1 MEKWKMKK
9 KIVVFLLMI
18 CSFWGL
24 FACGSDPYANM
35 TMTVSYNGK
44 EITDGQVI
52 NLDIKKTVEYYD
64 EVSLY
69 VEVGNSDEKGI
80 TVSGG
85 GGYVETSTDYNSIT
99 GVTVVTLKTSS
110 LSRPGGF
117 TLNIDSVV
125 GNLSKKVDVSVNWAL
140 ETFSF
145 KSDAL
150 PAVAKGSSVSLNNID
165 ALIDFYPD
173 EATQRNINIELA
185 TLVPSASEAGYE
197 VEDWDDGETFSYVED
212 GQTYASIT
220 DGVLTTYD
228 TYLNSDMETK
238 KVSYPTRTIAS
249 TVDGSSEVEEVI
261 ILKASYESVSD
272 GVSMVKFLVVPVIEA
287 CKEDDVQVY
296 MDTLIE
302 GEEYNIPKSQSGVH
316 EVILIDGSEM
326 SSSEKNDYSY
336 YFEREILFKIFDSVE
351 DKSFDDFKIVTKV
364 SPENGV
370 VDIEP
375 LNGCETKDNGVIEI
389 YPSDRVANLRI
400 KANKP
405 GIYTHEFVVKHK
417 NSKYDGLFNIT
428 ITIKFTVR
436 DIPDSISIYNNGSLL
451 NDKNG
456 SKAVTIY
463 DYYKGSK
470 GEKIDVR
477 ISNEVGEYKYL
488 IFAQDFDYIDSVNL
502 YSTKSNEKMVFAS
515 LSGEQLSSTVDGK
528 DYTLFGAN
536 DSFYLS
542 HSFNALAQ
550 KSVTLNIA
558 IQVSLYADSYTSGKD
573 QFKDLLY
580 CQPLTINFAMGLKS
594 FEFDSDKV
602 YVDLTNS
609 NNYTDNNPSES
620 MALYTLPE
628 GQTMES
634 CLAKCEYD
642 RTLIT
647 LYEYTSEGENPRTS
661 IMIKCNNSR
670 LEGSTRVNFVAKNG
684 VTGSVTVA
692 TYMPTVY
699 KEYTS
704 DNAIP
709 IAVDVNK
716 KDSGYLYKV
725 SGYTE
730 GSGVSEDMIY
740 KSYALH
746 DEKLVLGVDGE
757 ELRYDSIHT
766 LFGLVSKSVRLSFYD
781 YIYNSDSGEFEKY
794 DITNKVKVSFRGV
807 TGFASFN
814 SGVLSF
820 YQTVTE
826 YGKPL
831 YMDVTYVGGYEGIGD
846 DGENEYK
853 EVTVSHTIKIYIYK
867 AMTGIEIETR
877 QEGSLYVLDSLGY
890 FDQSLSTSTISAKF
904 SPDENEL
911 GYAWNDVFGIGGEKL
926 TFYYSCEMLNS
937 AVTENGKQVVFYPND
952 PSIGSTYSL
961 VFGDLFEVGEQVK
974 VGKSYT
980 CNIVSRLSENL
991 KTWINNNYGVG
1002 TQAERITQFLNNCIY
1017 NKNYTITVN
1026 IGAGQ
1031 FGRMSNSTYVSYICK
1046 FAPKIN
1052 SIKLSYEKQ
1061 TLDDDGVYFDIRKI
1075 QSGIQG
1081 NVVIEYTIDTTACL
1095 NKEVIVL
1102 GVNTAH
1108 FSVETEYINGNTGRV
1123 IIIPNK
1129 NMLGGAIYDGNT
1141 ALKIILKDNVSGYD
1155 SDKDEYS
1162 YYSQALN
1169 QAIRIKIA
1177 DGSKEYPFE
1186 IRSTSDFEQMIDDIN
1201 DGNYYYYTLAKN
1213 IDLSEISNYE
1223 PINIDREDLGY
1234 FSLSGYHAYYRNGEK
1249 IELYN
1254 TLYNL
1259 TIKRDVS
1266 DLNSDLNLGLFGKI
1280 GSAVKL
1286 NNLRLENVYI
1296 KVETVSDYLG
1306 NKTINIGGI
1315 AGLISG
1321 AKLTSV
1327 AVSGSI
1333 EIDISARNSELNIGG
1348 VVGKDINIGQNGE
1361 ITGRAGSNSS
1371 LSSAKDNVNLGIRLA
1386 GTVKSLN
1393 VGGLIGSVD
1402 KINLDTLQVVSS
1414 IVSTMQT
1421 VSGVENLG
1429 GAIGLSS
1436 GSAEINN
1443 LEVSPVFTVAGSS
1456 NKTGNYGGLIGN
1468 LAGGKVS
1475 NSVVYFVN
1483 NDSAD
1488 NYIGRLN
1495 IRVYGVGSANVGA
1508 IAGTIGGSASM
1519 EYSYA
1524 RGFYGIQVEK
1534 NVYAG
1539 NILVSDIGS
1548 SANVGGLVGFVNT
1561 TGTISSSYFD
1571 GDICVSAE
1579 KTGETAPQTNIK
1591 AGVLFGDITS
1601 GNVNN
1606 SYAIG
1611 RLYYSLDDES
1621 YAPATN
1627 YGYANGIV
1635 GGANY
1640 IERSITIGA
1649 ISGISYPLVHEF
1661 NGNAIFSNVYAVV
1674 NSAPVFVAFESV
1686 AIMGETAGDLIGKVQ
1701 NVTVGGAVRPFTALS
1716 TPLAVFKTLG
1726 YSITNGGKADENDVA
1741 SNYKWFTNEKIY
1753 KIDGYNYPILL
1764 TKTGNAMYDLVPS
1777 GIGIRFNSSINNIY
1791 DISYTETDD
1800 DNNEIKHNQLIMFM
1814 KKKSDGTY
1822 SKDYYEILTESVS
1835 GSDKVAVVVEFNGEK
1850 IATDLVT
1857 IPFNDKIEIRLASSN
1872 TNNVIKLQGNKIYP
1886 LNEGSATIE
1895 IRSYLDQTVKTTFD
1909 IKVVAQV
1916 NGIMLYEYAGESV
1929 EEVDPAMGSRVVYVD
1944 EVSNFGISAINTNGY
1959 IPSSN
1964 VGYIMEL
1971 LPSGDVDGA
1980 VSINGQRYSYQSSG
1994 NNVYIL
2000 DSDSLLNVKG
2010 GTIGHVRFKITPY
2023 IGLGTTKYIDTSY
2036 TGLTLTENAFIL
2048 NKTGMA
2054 VFKIYEFEVLAR
2066 AISANNSI
2074 PTTGINYNSIVSLT
2088 TSIETS
2094 NVVLSNGNYTIL
2106 EDVYV
2111 NMSKYQ
2117 DVIDYSVI
2125 KLIELRNIEDYGS
2138 TLGAKYYFTSPYV
2151 FEYKLITLTVIS
2163 FTIERTT
2170 VDTVN
2175 KVNTYKISIDTK
2187 VSVNSNFYRLNASSN
2202 EYDLNSIKFRIDVIP
2217 ASNMLYASNVPY
2229 GIRDNSVVGTT
2240 EINITPIGL
2249 TDIFMNYYSRGEGLL
2264 SNTENTYP
2272 NDNETS
2278 KIVPGREGLLKI
2290 TLNEE
2295 FSNSSYVTVTL
2306 DNKYGGY
2313 VRLEQMAGVLQSI
2326 DDVAQF
2332 DTYKELLYNEPFNS
2346 QTFYGIK
2353 LQKLSCNLATNT
2365 YFDGTYYV
2373 KVTLLDGVDYDK
2385 VFGADAT
2392 VDIVVTSYT
2401 IDSFGKI
2408 SETLSE
2414 PKVKKLTISPL
2425 PTLSVQVNGS
2435 NNIYMGVG
2443 TKKALDINFTRLTNS
2458 LGYSVA
2464 PLDSTNVYIMDDA
2477 SNRVAS
2483 LDLDYITSG
2492 RQYYLAV
2499 DVTVSKGATFTIEVF
2514 GQEYVEG
2521 ILETTRSQI
2530 TINTVAY
2537 EVEDVSLEYSSYN
2550 EADDEIVFTI
2560 GHGESKI
2567 LKLNMTY
2574 VDIVVGSDSDITAYK
2589 SVLDTYFRKSSTS
2602 ISEFS
2607 PKQKLEYSLA
2617 GTSVTQYVSAL
2628 ETIIVSKNLGLYS
2641 IVYNKGQKELSQITT
2656 TGLYGGVEL
2665 LNDSYRTTLSDSSIV
2680 EVSYTLLRGMSISSN
2695 TFFRISVPY
2704 HYENGDVVSGA
2715 STAGVYFDKYI
2726 EFRVDITENSTE
2738 DHPTPIENQADL
2750 EKYSGLTGHYILVN
2764 NIELVGWVPTPALFN
2779 SLDGNGYSIVI
2790 KSFSMASIR
2799 TENEVNAG
2807 IFTEVSED
2815 TLIKNLTI
2823 DISNL
2828 LTDGTTMNNDIKVVN
2843 NSKSTSYVHD
2853 QAGKIDLTFVTTL
2866 NFGILAGTNNGSL
2879 TNIKV
2884 VNTRALT
2891 GASSETTAKYL
2902 HIMTSLI
2909 DEDEKATTS
2918 NIGGIV
2924 GVNSSTGAITNSF
2937 VGVNTSN
2944 KVGSSYYIE
2953 NVTNPSATEYN
2964 NESDE
2969 MSTVQVY
2976 PFILAGSNKL
2986 AGIAVQNDGIIS
2998 NTYIKGL
3005 GLYNASPNEES
3016 SVTAG
3021 LVGTNTNKITSSF
3034 AEGANIANYRD
3045 TAENDIVIEAIGNV
3059 AGLVYN
3065 NTSVVENS
3073 YSNIYLQTN
3082 SSSIAGFVFTNT
3094 GSIKNSYSTAINRN
3108 NLAYGPFT
3116 GVINRVAQ
3124 NTGTYTN
3131 CFYLVGDDEV
3141 KNDKEPATPM
3151 YTSYFSETQS
3161 MGLADFWTGFSFVS
3175 SPTDNL
3181 DDGIWTI
3188 VDSLPTIATTQ
3199 TDTNSFRVLSET
3211 AYEYD
3216 EEGIVTYALYTY
3228 LFDSDYQE
3236 GSAGNPLIIE
3246 SASVFAS
3253 KIIAKSREL
3262 TENGGNKYK
3271 VFGGFGAGDILGQLS
3286 AVEYVRLVNKLD
3298 FVSEPTYLQSQG
3310 YSLYEVVFAGK
3321 LDGNGMSMENLTITT
3336 TLSQLE
3342 NFGLFRQIGTTET
3355 TAQSVI
3361 KNIDIKLSGFTS
3373 NNNNKVGV
3381 LAGTIINATIAN
3393 VNIDGGNQSII
3404 ATNLAGGLAGLIYAY
3419 GDNAVHIVDV
3429 NISNIEV
3436 SASHGSIGGKIDGM
3450 ESSTSDQSYG
3460 RYNLFNIYDK
3470 EKNDSENRSFT
3481 HLQTSESNGKLTIT
3495 NTSAIS
3501 YAGAVAGAI
3510 IANNT
3515 DAISEIA
3522 TADRYDINNY
3532 RTTTV
3537 PSIYNITVKGNIV
3550 VGYAD
3555 HVGGLFGYMS
3565 SNTRIK
3571 NCKFELSDGQSIMAW
3586 NFAGAIV
3593 GENHGIIEQAF
3604 VAYEDE
3610 IQETYDQTIATS
3622 GRDNGTTSLFANT
3635 YSVAVG
3641 GIAGYTSGGAIIDSF
3656 AKVNVIEPLA
3666 FVVGGLVGYS
3676 YLFNY
3681 IGYSYSTGAVYG
3693 RDAMGGVVGLQVSE
3707 NDKLSDRLYLSNVVG
3722 VNDWGVMRD
3731 NISLILYNNYKS
3743 LYRTENSY
3751 NNFYLKM
3758 PEVGNQELLLT
3769 SDLMEYYNLDS
3780 GVTISS
3786 IRAEILEDVTLA
3798 EGQTEDE
3805 YLTTYLSS
3813 YAGDTLDDKLMAYYK
3828 ATFFTN
3834 NISTLN
3840 ASYKNSH
3847 SKIFVGSVVGVSYLF
3862 ESSNTSS
3869 DSSRAL
3875 FLDSSTLD
3883 SLYSSTNLS
3892 NVFSS
3897 TYGIYQ
3903 VQSGK
3908 LESANKNDTYFA
3920 STFQLTTGVN
3930 TSASLYSY
3938 RVAYLDSVNTYNK
3951 YLRTS
3956 ETSASDIRLNF
3967 NNTSKYMDKV
3977 NFAKIFTSQEYT
3989 EQLLGVFY
3997 QTESGEQMK
4006 STYNIFKGYNAD
4018 RFSSIGLNETFVSRS
4033 ATTSVWDIDD
4043 TDGNYLPFIGDGAIA
4058 SVVHLYAYNDDDTLD
4073 KIFTSNTSN
4082 ITYYLHVGKNPTD
4095 TGTGGSDDTQFVIT
4109 INDETDIN
4117 YMLALRSVFIGVTA
4131 EGGARP
4137 KIVFNITSSK
4147 LTTIFNTIS
4156 GAIFNN
4162 LDFVIN
4168 ISNASNDLSNSSKEY
4183 SNFGILAN
4191 TVESSLFDGCTF
4203 TLNLPAY
4210 ADLDCD
4216 ELTGKYYAKNNG
4228 LLFGLLSNSIIKN
4241 TTYNLDLNEKV
4252 VNISN
4257 DIIENFGLFAG
4268 VSYSS
4273 TLQGITFN
4281 FASAMSVIS
4290 GVSGTIN
4297 IGTIGYL
4304 QNSSYLSSGVFTQV
4318 LLTVTNNSADNA
4330 YISSTIGYSYNSLI
4344 NTADIASNRVANRLT
4359 VSSGKLDS
4367 TLYAGAITGGSENSR
4382 FVGVQTISN
4391 VTINSPSNTN
4401 LVEVGVGAISGK
4413 DISSTFGLS
4422 AGSSI
4427 VGSGSDVTVS
4437 VPSKL
4442 IYAGGLV
4449 GKTNGQTK
4457 MYNVYNSGNVVVYNK
4472 LSGSSTEVD
4481 QKTEYTY
4488 VNSYAGGMVGGAF
4501 GGITMSMILS
4511 AGSVEVSSNSD
4522 SLTGIAV
4529 GGVIGYME
4537 SSCTISKFT
4546 VLTDLIMT
4554 GSVTGNT
4561 NAYASGV
4568 VGLNNGSFSAN
4579 NGYTYSEFACSS
4591 NVYTSAITN
4600 GRINNVS
4607 NVYYAR
4613 EFAGNDYVSDS
4624 KFIGYAYADI
4634 YSSVNTLSELY
4645 TLISSAGMTQ
4655 TLSNVKVL
4663 NSHTN
4668 EEKNNNMS
4676 LPVVSALKDIS
4687 IQMITNQTSNSSGFS
4702 RFYVKE
4708 INNDE
4713 QNSYPSS
4720 APVNYAAI
4728 TTDVTISNIDNLE
4741 SGKHISGKTTT
4752 TGKVIVT
4759 LGYSYNATDYG
4770 NLVGENS
4777 GVISNI
4783 YLRSSK
4789 ENAGVV
4795 YPLNV
4800 SLVENNNRAGLIT
4813 GVYVYERTQSQFGLA
4828 KNNLGRI
4835 YGSATATVYMANTN
4849 ELEIYGLVENN
4860 SGTIA
4865 DCYSSSVGYL
4875 ENAGKRFTTYMV
4887 KNNTN
4892 GTIMNSFYYIPDVI
4906 SYYNVVGK
4914 IAQTGENSVVS
4925 NCSSSQSPSSILNRT
4940 NIWTTENGHGQLKG
4954 IKDINNAMVVHLY
4967 YGTSIASQSDINSI
4981 ASVKSTLATGNS
4993 NYIFSWKI
5001 KFYEKDEDLPSYNV
5015 VRITSGEKLVDYINS
5030 LENDDSYIPANTV
5043 VAIFN
5048 DIQVNGRFSAFS
5060 LSATSMMVGTY
5071 RKDFDDDTKAYTT
5084 STISFRSKLDHEF
5097 ISINSGLI
5105 ANIVLDGLTIEYADH
5120 SNAFAPIGTN
5130 AGVIYNV
5137 ALNNLTISALKT
5149 THVAGLVSKNEA
5161 GAVVCKVAI
5170 TNIDLNSNYAYAKFI
5185 YSNRGSVTNVTIS
5198 GEEEYHRK
5206 WLYNGSGVY
5215 NG

>member
-35 TMTVSYNGK
+35 TMTVYYNGK
-44 EITDGQVI
+44 EVTDGQVV
-52 NLDIKKTVEYYD
+52 NLDIKKTVQFYD

-69 VEVGNSDEKGI
+69 VEVGNSDEKAVTI
-80 TVSGG
+80 SGG
-85 GGYVETSTDYNSIT
+85 GGYVETSTDYNKIT
-99 GVTVVTLKTSS
+99 GVTIVTLKTSS

-117 TLNIDSVV
+117 TLKIDSVV
-125 GNLSKKVDVSVNWAL
+125 GNISKKVDFSVNWAL
-140 ETFSF
+140 ESFSF

-150 PAVAKGSSVSLNNID
+150 PAIAKGSSISLDNID
-165 ALIDFYPD
+165 ALIDFYPS
-173 EATQRNINIELA
+173 EATQRNVNIELA

-197 VEDWDDGETFSYVED
+197 VEDWEGGETFSYVED
-212 GQTYASIT
+212 GRNFATIT

-228 TYLNSDMETK
+228 TYLNDDRETK

-272 GVSMVKFLVVPVIEA
+272 GVSIVRFLVVPVIEA
-287 CKEDDVQVY
+287 CKENDVKVY

-302 GEEYNIPKSQSGVH
+302 GEEYSIPKSQSGVH
-316 EVILIDGSEM
+316 EVVLIDGSDM
-326 SSSEKNDYSY
+326 PSSEKNDYSY
-336 YFEREILFKIFDSVE
+336 YFEREILFKIFDDIE
-351 DKSFDDFKIVTKV
+351 DKSFDDFKIVTNV

-389 YPSDRVANLRI
+389 YPSDRVANLRV
-400 KANKP
+400 KASKP
-405 GIYTHEFVVKHK
+405 GIYTHDFVVKHK

-428 ITIKFTVR
+428 VTIKFIVR
-436 DIPDSISIYNNGSLL
+436 DIPDNILIYNSGTLV
-451 NDKNG
+451 NDKNNP
-456 SKAVTIY
+456 KTITIY
-463 DYYKGSK
+463 DYYKGSR

-477 ISNEVGEYKYL
+477 INNEVGEYKYL
-488 IFAQDFDYIDSVNL
+488 IFAQDFEYIDSIDL
-502 YSTKSNEKMVFAS
+502 YSTKSNEKMVFAN
-515 LSGEQLSSTVDGK
+515 LSGGELSSTVDGK
-528 DYTLFGAN
+528 EFTLFGAN
-536 DSFYLS
+536 DSFYIS
-542 HSFNALAQ
+542 HSFNTLTQ
-550 KSVTLNIA
+550 KSVTLNIGV
-558 IQVSLYADSYTSGKD
+558 QVSLYADSYTTDKD

-580 CQPLTINFAMGLKS
+580 FQPITINFAMGLRS
-594 FEFDSDKV
+594 FDFAENKV

-609 NNYTDNNPSES
+609 NNYTDDNPSES
-620 MALYTLPE
+620 MVLYTLPE

-634 CLAKCEYD
+634 CLSKCNYD
-642 RTLIT
+642 RSLIT

-670 LEGSTRVNFVAKNG
+670 KEGSTTVEFVARNG
-684 VTGSVTVA
+684 VAGNVTVV
-692 TYMPTVY
+692 TYMPTIY

-704 DNAIP
+704 DNIIP
-709 IAVDVNK
+709 IAVDVNT
-716 KDSGYLYKV
+716 KDSGYLYSV

-730 GSGVSEDMIY
+730 ENGVSDEMIY
-740 KSYALH
+740 KNYSLH
-746 DEKLVLGVDGE
+746 DEKLLLGVDGE
-757 ELRYDSIHT
+757 ELRYNSIHT
-766 LFGLVSKSVRLSFYD
+766 LFGLVSKSVRLSFFD
-781 YIYNSDSGEFEKY
+781 YIYNSESGEFESY

-807 TGFASFN
+807 TGFASFD

-831 YMDVTYVGGYEGIGD
+831 YMDITYVGGYEGIGD

-853 EVTVSHTIKIYIYK
+853 EVAVSHTIRIYIYK
-867 AMTGIEIETR
+867 AMAGVEIETR

-890 FDQSLSTSTISAKF
+890 FDQGLSKSTISAKF
-904 SPDENEL
+904 SPDENDL

-926 TFYYSCEMLNS
+926 TFYYSCAMLDS
-937 AVTENGKQVVFYPND
+937 AITENGKQVTFYPND
-952 PSIGSTYSL
+952 PSVGSTYKL
-961 VFGDLFEVGEQVK
+961 VFGDLFEVGEQK
-974 VGKSYT
+974 RVGKSYT
-980 CNIVSRLSENL
+980 CDIVSRLSENL

-1002 TQAERITQFLNNCIY
+1002 TQSERITQFLNNCIY
-1017 NKNYTITVN
+1017 NKHYAVTVS
-1026 IGAGQ
+1026 ISAGQ
-1031 FGRMSNSTYVSYICK
+1031 FGRLNNSTDVSYTCE

-1052 SIKLSYEKQ
+1052 SIKLSVEKQ
-1061 TLDDDGVYFDIRKI
+1061 TLDDDGVYFDIRKVKSGS
-1075 QSGIQG
+1075 QSR
-1081 NVVIEYTIDTTACL
+1081 VVIEYTIDTTACL
-1095 NKEVIVL
+1095 NKEVMVL
-1102 GVNTAH
+1102 GVNSAH
-1108 FSVETEYINGNTGRV
+1108 FSVETEYVSGNTGRV
-1123 IIIPNK
+1123 IITPNS
-1129 NMLGGAIYDGNT
+1129 NMEGGAIYDGND
-1141 ALKIILKDNVSGYD
+1141 ALQIILKDNVSSYD
-1155 SDKDEYS
+1155 ADQDKYS

-1177 DGSKEYPFE
+1177 DGSKDYPFE
-1186 IRSTSDFEQMIDDIN
+1186 IRSTSDFEQMLEDIK
-1201 DGNYYYYTLAKN
+1201 GEQYYYYTLAKN

-1223 PINIDREDLGY
+1223 PIDITRNDLGF
-1234 FSLSGYHAYYRNGEK
+1234 FSLSGNHAYYRNGEK

-1254 TLYNL
+1254 TIYNL
-1259 TIKRDVS
+1259 TINRDVS

-1280 GSAVKL
+1280 GRAVKL
-1286 NNLRLENVYI
+1286 NNLRLENVRI
-1296 KVETVSDYLG
+1296 KIETSSDNLSA
-1306 NKTINIGGI
+1306 NSINIGGI

-1327 AVSGSI
+1327 AVSGTI
-1333 EIDISARNSELNIGG
+1333 EVSVNARNSELNIGG
-1348 VVGKDINIGQNGE
+1348 IVGKNVNDGQDGE
-1361 ITGRAGSNSS
+1361 ITGRAGSNTS
-1371 LSSAKDNVNLGIRLA
+1371 LSSAQDNVNLGISLS
-1386 GTVKSLN
+1386 GTVKSVN
-1393 VGGLIGSVD
+1393 AGGLIGSVD
-1402 KINLDTLQVVSS
+1402 KIKLDTLQVVSS
-1414 IVSTMQT
+1414 IVSLIQT
-1421 VSGVENLG
+1421 ESGVENLG
-1429 GAIGLSS
+1429 GAIGISS
-1436 GSAEINN
+1436 GSAVINN
-1443 LEVSPVFTVAGSS
+1443 LEVSPVVTVAGNR

-1468 LAGGKVS
+1468 LASGKLS

-1483 NDSAD
+1483 SGDAD
-1488 NYIGRLN
+1488 TYLERLN
-1495 IRVYGVGSANVGA
+1495 IRVYDINSANVGGV
-1508 IAGTIGGSASM
+1508 AGTISGNASM

-1524 RGFYGIQVEK
+1524 RGFYGIQIEK

-1539 NILVSDIGS
+1539 NILVLDIVGN
-1548 SANVGGLVGFVNT
+1548 ANVGGLVGLVNT

-1571 GDICVSAE
+1571 GDINVGAE
-1579 KTGETAPQTNIK
+1579 KNGETTVQSNIK

-1601 GNVNN
+1601 GDVNN

-1611 RLYYSLDDES
+1611 RLYYSIDDES

-1635 GGANY
+1635 GGASY
-1640 IERSITIGA
+1640 SERAITIGSF
-1649 ISGISYPLVHEF
+1649 SGISYPLVHEF
-1661 NGNAIFSNVYAVV
+1661 NGNATFSNVYAVV
-1674 NSAPVFVAFESV
+1674 NKTPVFVAFESI
-1686 AIMGETAGDLIGKVQ
+1686 AIMGETASDFISKVKG
-1701 NVTVGGAVRPFTALS
+1701 VTYPFASLS
-1716 TPLAVFKTLG
+1716 TPLDVFKVLG
-1726 YSITNGGKADENDVA
+1726 YKITDGSRANENDVA
-1741 SNYKWFTNEKIY
+1741 TNYQWFKNEKIY
-1753 KIDGYNYPILL
+1753 KIGEYNYPLLL
-1764 TKTGNAMYDLVPS
+1764 TKNGNAMYDLVPS
-1777 GIGIRFNSSINNIY
+1777 QIGIRFNSSINNVY
-1791 DISYTETDD
+1791 DISYTETDA

-1822 SKDYYEILTESVS
+1822 SKDYYEILAESVT
-1835 GSDKVAVVVEFNGEK
+1835 GSDKVAVMVVFNGEK

-1857 IPFNDKIEIRLASSN
+1857 IPFNDKIEVRISSSN
-1872 TNNVIKLQGNKIYP
+1872 TSNVIKLQGNKIYP
-1886 LNEGSATIE
+1886 LNEGTATIE
-1895 IRSYLDQTVKTTFD
+1895 IRSYLDKTVKTTFD

-1916 NGIMLYEYAGESV
+1916 NGIKLYEYAGEST
-1929 EEVDPAMGSRVVYVD
+1929 EEVDSAVGRRVVYID
-1944 EVSNFGISAINTNGY
+1944 EVSNFGISAINSDGY

-1971 LPSGDVDGA
+1971 LPSGSVDG
-1980 VSINGQRYSYQSSG
+1980 VIKINNQSYSYQNEA
-1994 NNVYIL
+1994 NNVYVL
-2000 DSDSLLNVKG
+2000 DGNSLLNVIG
-2010 GTIGHVRFKITPY
+2010 NTIGYVRFKLTPY
-2023 IGLGTTKYIDTSY
+2023 IKLGTTKYQDNSY
-2036 TGLTLTENAFIL
+2036 TNLVPTENIFIL
-2048 NKTGMA
+2048 NKSGMN
-2054 VFKIYEFEVLAR
+2054 VSKIYEFEVLAR
-2066 AISANNSI
+2066 AISATNSI
-2074 PTTGINYNSIVSLT
+2074 QTTGINYNSIVPIT
-2088 TSIETS
+2088 ASIETS
-2094 NVVLSNGNYTIL
+2094 NVVLKDGNYTIL
-2106 EDVYV
+2106 EDVYI

-2117 DVIDYSVI
+2117 DRIDYSII
-2125 KLIELRNIEDYGS
+2125 KLVELKNVVNYGN
-2138 TLGAKYYFTSPYV
+2138 TLGVKYYFTTPYV
-2151 FEYKLITLTVIS
+2151 FEYKLITLTVTS

-2170 VDTVN
+2170 IDSAN
-2175 KVNTYKISIDTK
+2175 KLNTYRISIDTK
-2187 VSVNSNFYRLNASSN
+2187 VSFNSNFYRLNASSN

-2217 ASNMLYASNVPY
+2217 TSNILFASDVPY
-2229 GIRDNSVVGTT
+2229 GVKDVGVVGTS
-2240 EINITPIGL
+2240 EIAITPVGL

-2264 SNTENTYP
+2264 DNTENTYP
-2272 NDNETS
+2272 NDNETN

-2295 FSNSSYVTVTL
+2295 FSDSSYVTVTL

-2332 DTYKELLYNEPFNS
+2332 DTYKELNYNEPCNS
-2346 QTFYGIK
+2346 QTSYGIK

-2385 VFGADAT
+2385 VLGVDAT
-2392 VDIVVTSYT
+2392 VDIVITSYT

-2414 PKVKKLTISPL
+2414 PKVKRLTISPL
-2425 PTLSVQVNGS
+2425 PTLSVQVGGS

-2443 TKKALDINFTRLTNS
+2443 TKKTLDIEFTRLTNN
-2458 LGYSVA
+2458 LNYSVT
-2464 PLDSTNVYIMDDA
+2464 PDSSNVFIMDDM
-2477 SNRVAS
+2477 SNRVYS
-2483 LDLDYITSG
+2483 LDLNYITSG
-2492 RQYYLAV
+2492 RKYYLAV
-2499 DVTVSKGATFTIEVF
+2499 DVSVAKGSTFTIEVY

-2521 ILETTRSQI
+2521 VLEATRSQI
-2530 TINTVAY
+2530 IINTVAY
-2537 EVEDVSLEYSSYN
+2537 EVDEVSLEYSSYS
-2550 EADDEIVFTI
+2550 EADDEIILSI

-2567 LKLNMTY
+2567 LKLNISY
-2574 VDIVVGSDSDITAYK
+2574 VDIVVGTDSNIQAYK
-2589 SVLDTYFRKSSTS
+2589 LVLDTYFKKSSTS

-2617 GTSVTQYVSAL
+2617 GTSVSQYVSGL
-2628 ETIIVSKNLGLYS
+2628 ENIIVSKNLGLYK

-2665 LNDSYRTTLSDSSIV
+2665 LNDSYRTTLNDDSTV
-2680 EVSYTLLRGMSISSN
+2680 YVSYTLLRGISISSD

-2704 HYENGDVVSGA
+2704 HYENGDVVSGTSSA
-2715 STAGVYFDKYI
+2715 SVYFDKYI

-2750 EKYSGLTGHYILVN
+2750 EKYSGLAGHYILVN
-2764 NIELVGWVPTPALFN
+2764 NIELLGWIPTPAMFN

-2799 TENEVNAG
+2799 TEKEVNAG
-2807 IFTEVSED
+2807 IFTEISEN

-2828 LTDGTTMNNDIKVVN
+2828 LTDGTTMNNDIKVIN
-2843 NSKSTSYVHD
+2843 NSKSTTYVHD
-2853 QAGKIDLTFVTTL
+2853 QAGKIDLTFVTSL

-2884 VNTRALT
+2884 VNTHALT
-2891 GASSETTAKYL
+2891 GATSETTVKYL

-2937 VGVNTSN
+2937 VGVNASN
-2944 KVGSSYYIE
+2944 KTGDSYYIK

-2964 NESDE
+2964 NDGDE
-2969 MSTVQVY
+2969 LSNVQVY

-2986 AGIAVQNDGIIS
+2986 AGVTVQNDGVIS
-2998 NTYIKGL
+2998 NTYVKGL
-3005 GLYNASPNEES
+3005 GLYNASPNDES

-3034 AEGANIANYRD
+3034 VEGANIVDYRD
-3045 TAENDIVIEAIGNV
+3045 TAENDIVIESIGNV
-3059 AGLVYN
+3059 AGLVYS

-3073 YSNIYLQTN
+3073 YSNVYLQTN

-3131 CFYLVGDDEV
+3131 CFYLVGNNEV

-3175 SPTDNL
+3175 SPADNL

-3188 VDSLPTIATTQ
+3188 VNSLPTIATTQ
-3199 TDTNSFRVLSET
+3199 VDTNSFRTLSESEN
-3211 AYEYD
+3211 EYD
-3216 EEGIVTYALYTY
+3216 EEGIIKYTLYTY
-3228 LFDSDYQE
+3228 LFDSACQE
-3236 GSAGNPLIIE
+3236 GSSGNPLIIE

-3271 VFGGFGAGDILGQLS
+3271 VFGGFGTNDILGQLS
-3286 AVEYVRLVNKLD
+3286 AIQYVRLVNNLD
-3298 FVSEPTYLQSQG
+3298 FANEPTYLQSQG
-3310 YSLYEVVFAGK
+3310 YSLYEVIFAGK
-3321 LDGNGMSMENLTITT
+3321 LDGNGMSMKNLTITT

-3361 KNIDIKLSGFTS
+3361 KNLDINLSGFTS

-3381 LAGTIINATIAN
+3381 LAGTIINATVAN
-3393 VNIDGGNQSII
+3393 VNIDGGSQSII
-3404 ATNLAGGLAGLIYAY
+3404 ATNMAGGLAGLIYAY

-3429 NISNIEV
+3429 NVSDIEV

-3450 ESSTSDQSYG
+3450 ESNTSDQSYG
-3460 RYNLFNIYDK
+3460 RYNVFNIYNK

-3481 HLQTSESNGKLTIT
+3481 HLQTSESDGKLTIT
-3495 NTSAIS
+3495 NTSSIS

-3515 DAISEIA
+3515 DAISGNA
-3522 TADRYDINNY
+3522 TESRYDISNY
-3532 RTTTV
+3532 RSNSS

-3571 NCKFELSDGQSIMAW
+3571 NCKFELSEGQSIMAW

-3593 GENHGIIEQAF
+3593 GENHGIIEQTF

-3610 IQETYDQTIATS
+3610 IQETYDQTIASS

-3641 GIAGYTSGGAIIDSF
+3641 GIAGYTSGGAIIDSY

-3676 YLFNY
+3676 DLFNY

-3707 NDKLSDRLYLSNVVG
+3707 NNNISNRLYLNNVVG

-3731 NISLILYNNYKS
+3731 NISLVLYNNYKS

-3758 PEVGNQELLLT
+3758 PEVGNQELLLN
-3769 SDLMEYYNLDS
+3769 SDLMEYYNLES
-3780 GVTISS
+3780 GVTTAS
-3786 IRAEILEDVTLA
+3786 IRSEILEDVTLA

-3813 YAGDTLDDKLMAYYK
+3813 YAGDTLDDKLMSYYK
-3828 ATFFTN
+3828 TTYFTN

-3840 ASYKNSH
+3840 NTYQNSH

-3862 ESSNTSS
+3862 EDNNSSN
-3869 DSSRAL
+3869 DSTRKL
-3875 FLDSSTLD
+3875 FLNSTMLN

-3892 NVFSS
+3892 NVFST
-3897 TYGIYQ
+3897 TYGIQQ

-3908 LESANKNDTYFA
+3908 LESANRNDTYFA
-3920 STFQLTTGVN
+3920 STFQITSGVN
-3930 TSASLYSY
+3930 TSVSLYSY

-3951 YLRTS
+3951 YLRAS

-3967 NNTSKYMDKV
+3967 NNTSKYLDKV
-3977 NFAKIFTSQEYT
+3977 NFAKVFTSQEYT
-3989 EQLLGVFY
+3989 EQLVGVFY
-3997 QTESGEQMK
+3997 QTESGGQMK
-4006 STYNIFKGYNAD
+4006 STYNIFKGYSTD
-4018 RFSSIGLNETFVSRS
+4018 RFSSLGLNETFVSRS
-4033 ATTSVWDIDD
+4033 ASTSIWDVDD
-4043 TDGNYLPFIGDGAIA
+4043 TDGNYLPFISDGAIA
-4058 SVVHLYAYNDDDTLD
+4058 SVVHLYAYNDDDTLN
-4073 KIFTSNTSN
+4073 KIFVSNAGDV
-4082 ITYYLHVGKNPTD
+4082 TYYLHVGKNPSD
-4095 TGTGGSDDTQFVIT
+4095 TGTGGSDDNEFVIV

-4117 YMLALRSVFIGVTA
+4117 YMLALRSIFVGVTN
-4131 EGGARP
+4131 ESGVRP
-4137 KIVFNITSSK
+4137 KIVFNITSSR
-4147 LTTIFNTIS
+4147 LSTIFNTIS
-4156 GAIFNN
+4156 GAILSNI
-4162 LDFVIN
+4162 DFVIN

-4183 SNFGILAN
+4183 SNFGVLAS
-4191 TVESSLFDGCTF
+4191 TVESTLIDSCTF
-4203 TLNLPAY
+4203 TLNLPSY
-4210 ADLDCD
+4210 VDLDCD
-4216 ELTGKYYAKNNG
+4216 ELIGKYYAKNNG

-4241 TTYNLDLNEKV
+4241 STYTLDLNEKV

-4257 DIIENFGLFAG
+4257 DTIENFGLFAG

-4281 FASAMSVIS
+4281 FASAMRVTS
-4290 GVSGTIN
+4290 GVGGAVN

-4304 QNSSYLSSGVFTQV
+4304 QNSSYLSSGVSSQV
-4318 LLTVTNNSADNA
+4318 LLTVTNNSTDNA

-4344 NTADIASNRVANRLT
+4344 NTVDIASNRVANKLT
-4359 VSSGKLDS
+4359 VVPNKLNS
-4367 TLYAGAITGGSENSR
+4367 TIYAGAITGGSENSR
-4382 FVGVQTISN
+4382 FVGVQTNSD
-4391 VTINSPSNTN
+4391 VTVGSLNDEN
-4401 LVEVGVGAISGK
+4401 LTEVGAGAISGK

-4427 VGSGSDVTVS
+4427 VGSSSNVTVS

-4449 GKTNGQTK
+4449 GKTGGQTK
-4457 MYNVYNSGNVVVYNK
+4457 MYNVYNAGNVVAYNK

-4481 QKTEYTY
+4481 QKTIYTY
-4488 VNSYAGGMVGGAF
+4488 VNSYAGGLVGGAF

-4511 AGSVEVSSNSD
+4511 GGSVELDSNSD
-4522 SLTGIAV
+4522 ALTGIAV

-4537 SSCTISKFT
+4537 SSCTVSKFT
-4546 VLTDLIMT
+4546 VITDLIMAGT
-4554 GSVTGNT
+4554 VAENS

-4579 NGYTYSEFACSS
+4579 NGYTYSEFTCSNNAS
-4591 NVYTSAITN
+4591 TSAITN

-4613 EFAGNDYVSDS
+4613 EFACNDYISDS

-4634 YSSVNTLSELY
+4634 YSAVNPLSEIY
-4645 TLISSAGMTQ
+4645 TLTSSAGMTE
-4655 TLSNVKVL
+4655 TLSSVKVV
-4663 NSHTN
+4663 NRSTV
-4668 EEKNNNMS
+4668 EESNNNMS
-4676 LPVVSALKDIS
+4676 LPVVSALKNIS

-4708 INNDE
+4708 INTDE

-4728 TTDVTISNIDNLE
+4728 TTDVTISHIDILE
-4741 SGKHISGKTTT
+4741 SSKHISGKTTAN
-4752 TGKVIVT
+4752 GKVIVT
-4759 LGYSYNATDYG
+4759 LGYSFNAEGYG
-4770 NLVGENS
+4770 NLVGENR

-4795 YPLNV
+4795 NPLNV
-4800 SLVENNNRAGLIT
+4800 SLVETNNSTGLIT
-4813 GVYVYERTQSQFGLA
+4813 GVYVYERTESQFGLA
-4828 KNNLGRI
+4828 KTNLGRI
-4835 YGSATATVYMANTN
+4835 YGSATATVYLPNTN
-4849 ELEIYGLVENN
+4849 DLEIYGLVENN
-4860 SGTIA
+4860 AGIIA
-4865 DCYSSSVGYL
+4865 DCYSSSVGYI
-4875 ENAGKRFTTYMV
+4875 ENAGKKFTTYMV

-4906 SYYNVVGK
+4906 SYYNNMGE
-4914 IAQTGENSVVS
+4914 IAKTGENSIVS
-4925 NCSSSQSPSSILNRT
+4925 NCSKSQSPSSILSRT
-4940 NIWTTENGHGQLKG
+4940 NIWTTENDHAQLKG
-4954 IKDINNAMVVHLY
+4954 IKDIKNAMVVHMY
-4967 YGTSIASQSDINSI
+4967 YGTNIASQTDIVSV
-4981 ASVKSTLATGNS
+4981 ASVKSLLATGSS
-4993 NYIFSWKI
+4993 NYVFSWKI
-5001 KFYEKDEDLPSYNV
+5001 KFYERDEDLPTYNV
-5015 VRITSGEKLVDYINS
+5015 VRISSGEKFVDYINN
-5030 LENDDSYIPANTV
+5030 LDIDDPIVSDNTV

-5048 DIQVNGRFSAFS
+5048 DIQVGSGLRPFS
-5060 LSATSMMVGTY
+5060 LSSASMIVGTY
-5071 RKDFDDDTKAYTT
+5071 RKEFDDNT
-5084 STISFRSKLDHEF
+5084 SEYIECSIPTISFGSKLDQEF
-5097 ISINSGLI
+5097 ISVNRGLI
-5105 ANIVLDGLTIEYADH
+5105 ANILLSGLTIEYVGQD
-5120 SNAFAPIGTN
+5120 NAFAPIGTN
-5130 AGVIYNV
+5130 VGVIYNV
-5137 ALNNLTISALKT
+5137 TLKNLTVSALKT
-5149 THVAGLVSKNEA
+5149 THVAGLLSKNES
-5161 GAVVCKVAI
+5161 GAVVCKVSI
-5170 TNIDLNSNYAYAKFI
+5170 VNIDLNSNYAYVKVI
-5185 YSNRGSVTNVTIS
+5185 YNNQGTAENVSVGGT
-5198 GEEEYHRK
+5198 EK
-5206 WLYNGSGVY
+5206 YNGKWRYGGSGAY
-5215 NG
+5215 HG